1 MATLRMPTGRRGEG
15 AGADTKSP
23 PSHEPRSAPHEAP
36 GLLDDEL
43 LDLYAAILIV
53 VPFALFLKS
62 LWF

>member
-1 MATLRMPTGRRGEG
+1 MATLQMPTGRSVDATAAEKK
-15 AGADTKSP
+15 APVASHASYDT
-23 PSHEPRSAPHEAP
+23 P

-53 VPFALFLKS
+53 VPVALFLKS